1 MRSPGYVGRLA
12 ASRQRQYGLAQTL
25 LGVGCRKGTHYAA
38 EDLATGF
45 GGLSSTVPHECYV
58 ASESFLG
65 VTAARLGQRR
75 GLVAPQP
82 WDGSSHGAEAY
93 SRMNQW

>member
-12 ASRQRQYGLAQTL
+12 ASRQRQYGLAQTF
-25 LGVGCRKGTHYAA
+25 LGFGCRKGTHHAV

-65 VTAARLGQRR
+65 VTAWSTLEPG
-75 GLVAPQP
+75 
-82 WDGSSHGAEAY
+82 GAETVGRVVAL
-93 SRMNQW
+93 RRCIRA